1 MRLAW
6 QPCCVREAGVREG
19 AKMEP
24 ASDSN
29 LSVPIKGTERALQL
43 LLFPIS
49 PERKRIEEIKEVLP
63 PPWRGVS
70 EKEWNDWRWQL
81 RHRITTFE
89 QMKEIIDLTPEE
101 IEGIKQ
107 SRGRLALAVTPYFAS
122 QMDPIN
128 PNCPIRRQAIPRIE
142 ECHLSKNDMV
152 DPCGEDKD
160 SPVPG
165 LIHRYP
171 DRVLLLVTDQCAVYC
186 RYCTRRRL
194 VGSNERSITQGNFE
208 EVLKYLKSHRKVRDV
223 LLSGG
228 DPLLLENE
236 RLEEILSRL
245 RALPHIEL
253 LRIGTRAPVT
263 LPQRITGGLVRM
275 LKRYHPLMIS
285 IHFTHPKEITDAVK
299 RACNELADGGIPL
312 GSQTVLLKG
321 INDKPYIMKKLV
333 QELLKIR
340 VRPYY
345 IYQCDLAT
353 GTEHFRTSVA
363 TGIQIIEKLRGHT
376 TGYAVPTYVV
386 DAPGGGGKIP
396 VEPDYVMSRGKGKI
410 VLRNYEGKVFEYP
423 EPNILEFKKAK
434 LTGEE
439 KVISKKVTA

>member
-1 MRLAW
+1 M
-6 QPCCVREAGVREG
+6 QEG
-19 AKMEP
+19 EKMEP
-24 ASDSN
+24 APEPN
-29 LSVPIKGTERALQL
+29 LPVPQRGIRRTLQL
-43 LLFPIS
+43 YLFS
-49 PERKRIEEIKEVLP
+49 RQMEEEKIEEPRETVP
-63 PPWRGVS
+63 QVWAGVS

-81 RHRITTFE
+81 RHRITTLE
-89 QMKEIIDLTPEE
+89 QLKEIIDLTPEE
-101 IEGIKQ
+101 TEGIRHSK
-107 SRGRLALAVTPYFAS
+107 GRLALAVTPYFAS
-122 QMDPIN
+122 LMDPTN

-142 ECHLSKNDMV
+142 EIRLSKSEMV
-152 DPCGEDKD
+152 DPLGEDSH

-165 LIHRYP
+165 LVHRYP

-194 VGSNERSITQGNFE
+194 VGSSERSITQGNFE

-236 RLEEILSRL
+236 RLEEMLSRL
-245 RALPHIEL
+245 RALPHIEV
-253 LRIGTRAPVT
+253 LRIGTRVPVT
-263 LPQRITGGLVRM
+263 LPQRITGGLVRI
-275 LKRYHPLMIS
+275 LKKYHPLMIS
-285 IHFTHPKEITDAVK
+285 IHFTHPKEITDQVR
-299 RACNELADGGIPL
+299 RACSELADGGFPL

-345 IYQCDLAT
+345 IYQCDLAM

-363 TGIQIIEKLRGHT
+363 TGIQIMEKLRGHT

-396 VEPDYVMSRGKGKI
+396 LQPDYVVSKGRGKI
-410 VLRNYEGKVFEYP
+410 VLRNYEGRVFEYP
-423 EPNILEFKKAK
+423 EPNIIEFKK
-434 LTGEE
+434 TRPSGEE
-439 KVISKKVTA
+439 KPVSKKVMA

>member
-1 MRLAW
+1 
-6 QPCCVREAGVREG
+6 
-19 AKMEP
+19 MEP

-29 LSVPIKGTERALQL
+29 LCSPLRGTEKIIQLSLFSVPEEQKKTGETRECVPQVWKGVTER
-43 LLFPIS
+43 
-49 PERKRIEEIKEVLP
+49 
-63 PPWRGVS
+63 
-70 EKEWNDWRWQL
+70 EWNDWRWQL
-81 RHRITTFE
+81 RRRITTIE
-89 QMKEIIDLTPEE
+89 QMEEILHLTPEE
-101 IEGIKQ
+101 IEGIKN
-107 SRGRLALAVTPYFAS
+107 SKGRLAMAVTPYFAS
-122 QMDPIN
+122 LMDPTN
-128 PNCPIRRQAIPRIE
+128 AACPIRKQAIPRVE

-165 LIHRYP
+165 LVHRYP

-194 VGSNERSITQGNFE
+194 VGANERSITQGNFE
-208 EVLKYLKSHRKVRDV
+208 EALKYLKSHRKVRDV

-236 RLEEILSRL
+236 RLEELLSRL
-245 RALPHIEL
+245 RAIPHIEL

-263 LPQRITGGLVRM
+263 LPQRITTGLVRM
-275 LKRYHPLMIS
+275 LKKYHPLMMS

-299 RACNELADGGIPL
+299 RACGELADAGIPL

-396 VEPDYVMSRGKGKI
+396 LAPVSLVSRAKGKV
-410 VLRNYEGKVFEYP
+410 VLKNYEGKVFEYP
-423 EPNILEFKKAK
+423 EANIIEFKKARS
-434 LTGEE
+434 TNEE
-439 KVISKKVTA
+439 KVVSKKVMA

>member
-1 MRLAW
+1 
-6 QPCCVREAGVREG
+6 
-19 AKMEP
+19 MEP

-29 LSVPIKGTERALQL
+29 LAVPLRGTGRALQF

-49 PERKRIEEIKEVLP
+49 AEQEKIEETQETIP
-63 PPWRGVS
+63 PLWRGVL

-89 QMKEIIDLTPEE
+89 QMKEIVDLTPEE
-101 IEGIKQ
+101 REGIKH
-107 SRGRLALAVTPYFAS
+107 SKGRLALAVTPYFAS
-122 QMDPIN
+122 LMDPAN
-128 PNCPIRRQAIPRIE
+128 ANCPIRRQAIPRME
-142 ECHLSKNDMV
+142 EFHLSKHDMV

-165 LIHRYP
+165 LVHRYP

-245 RALPHIEL
+245 RAIPHIEL

-263 LPQRITGGLVRM
+263 LPQRITGGLVKM
-275 LKRYHPLMIS
+275 LKKYHPLMIS
-285 IHFTHPKEITDAVK
+285 IHFTHPKEITDRVK
-299 RACNELADGGIPL
+299 KACTELADGGIPL

-321 INDKPYIMKKLV
+321 INDKSNIMKKLV

-353 GTEHFRTSVA
+353 GTEHFRTSIA

-376 TGYAVPTYVV
+376 TGYAIPTYVV

-396 VEPDYVMSRGKGKI
+396 VEPVYMVSRGKGKV
-410 VLRNYEGKVFEYP
+410 VLRNYEGKMFEYP
-423 EPNILEFKKAK
+423 EPNILEFKKNRSI
-434 LTGEE
+434 GEE
-439 KVISKKVTA
+439 KVVPQKVMA